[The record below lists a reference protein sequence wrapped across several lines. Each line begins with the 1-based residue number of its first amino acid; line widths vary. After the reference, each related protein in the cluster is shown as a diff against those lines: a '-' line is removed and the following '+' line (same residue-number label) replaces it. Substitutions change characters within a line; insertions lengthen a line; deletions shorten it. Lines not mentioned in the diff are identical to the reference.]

1 MLRFEGAMQARLLGS
16 GILAVEFAGGPDRW
30 ADIVATNGP
39 LGMSAV
45 RESLRWDVAY
55 IVLYAVV
62 LTILLRRLARTDPSL
77 PHLAPWLPALA
88 AVFDLVEDGCLWAS
102 LERPS
107 ALLLA
112 TAAVC
117 ATVKFVLLG
126 AGLGYAV
133 RSWRR
138 GAGRGHRLS

>member
-1 MLRFEGAMQARLLGS
+1 M
-16 GILAVEFAGGPDRW
+16 EFAGGPDRW

>member
-45 RESLRWDVAY
+45 RESLRWD
-55 IVLYAVV
+55 
-62 LTILLRRLARTDPSL
+62 
-77 PHLAPWLPALA
+77 A